1 MGNIDSSLI
10 GSTNNVA
17 ASGARKRRKRAVI
30 ELGGTQSN
38 NDVLRFFTIRSGD
51 YVDSLLLSC
60 DALTGATDVNFGLRL
75 EDGSDVDENL
85 FDDAQTLASAL
96 TRQEKRVGTN
106 SALNID
112 TLAKPVYEL
121 LGLTA
126 DPFKTYVVTADLV
139 AAGSASGTVVLE
151 MDYTAGD

>member
-1 MGNIDSSLI
+1 MANIDSSFI

-30 ELGGTQSN
+30 ELDGTQSN
-38 NDVLRFFTIRSGD
+38 SDVLRFFTIRSGD

-60 DALTGATDVNFGLRL
+60 DALAGATDVNFGLRL

-121 LGLTA
+121 LGLTD

>member
-1 MGNIDSSLI
+1 MANIASSLI

-38 NDVLRFFTIRSGD
+38 ADVLRFFTIRSGD
-51 YVDSLLLSC
+51 FIDSLLLSC
-60 DALTGATDVNFGLRL
+60 DALSGATDVNFGLRL

-96 TRQEKRVGTN
+96 TRQEKRVGAD
-106 SALNID
+106 SALTID

-121 LGLTA
+121 LSRTA

>member
-1 MGNIDSSLI
+1 M
-10 GSTNNVA
+10 
-17 ASGARKRRKRAVI
+17 
-30 ELGGTQSN
+30 
-38 NDVLRFFTIRSGD
+38 
-51 YVDSLLLSC
+51 
-60 DALTGATDVNFGLRL
+60 
-75 EDGSDVDENL
+75 DENL
-85 FDDAQTLASAL
+85 FDDAQTLAGVQD
-96 TRQEKRVGTN
+96 RMEKRVGSD
-106 SALNID
+106 SALDRD